1 MSMVRDSLLEPG
13 LDSDGAG
20 GASIGPNDDEA
31 DEVLWTADG
40 SVNVNIDEEDVLPGL
55 PSDGSDQGGPH
66 VYSLLGTGASVG
78 GGGGGNGGVEGSAS
92 VSAGGGGG
100 GGGAGAGWS
109 IPGSAVVAKRG
120 SGLNVPQAQ
129 SSGGGDGG
137 SGGVRPFSVFRTE
150 ENLPAANKTDERVI
164 TLKQPEAK
172 ASYGFTLKTAR
183 IPKLD
188 ATTRQETGEFVE
200 PTYVETVN
208 PAGSGYAAGLRAG
221 DHILNI
227 DHYQVENAHHDHIVK
242 LLKESRERVEINRK
256 LLTCRSEIINQ
267 KAELEQIEQI
277 ETALEAA
284 KKAGTFE
291 VLASSLHKQALLQE
305 ARHAEESAAAKRH
318 QSLAI
323 ATARKVSPL
332 RGSTM
337 LPGPPPGAK
346 FEIRWGSAA
355 TSAKLPQPPPTGMIQ
370 VNKVNNNTRVVKC
383 ELVGPASPSAVAAP
397 SPSRTESPPKSKS
410 QLSSSS
416 SLGSAASS
424 PGRDG
429 GTAVAASASSA
440 NGSKRSSSSSSPALP
455 LEDLCTFNALDIY
468 PATEW
473 DTQLPLLV
481 LAMQDQWK
489 AERVKWRK
497 READLEAIS
506 EQCRKE
512 LDTLK
517 AIVKAK
523 AVSPTYVS
531 PVERTSMVSWSGIGV
546 LPEGAAVTATAAAA
560 TLGADSPS
568 GDGLP
573 PMPGSTPPDRP
584 RKYTAT
590 EWV

>member
-1 MSMVRDSLLEPG
+1 MQ
-13 LDSDGAG
+13 
-20 GASIGPNDDEA
+20 GPNDDEA

-120 SGLNVPQAQ
+120 NGLNVPQAQ

-242 LLKESRERVEINRK
+242 LLKESRERSVYSTTQKNQQQKISPIPPALNHLVVASRRRISTSHSTVHPMYADARSSNDVITFLRPELRLVVKYTSDFRRVEINRK

-267 KAELEQIEQI
+267 KAELEQIE
-277 ETALEAA
+277 
-284 KKAGTFE
+284 
-291 VLASSLHKQALLQE
+291 
-305 ARHAEESAAAKRH
+305 
-318 QSLAI
+318 
-323 ATARKVSPL
+323 
-332 RGSTM
+332 
-337 LPGPPPGAK
+337 
-346 FEIRWGSAA
+346 
-355 TSAKLPQPPPTGMIQ
+355 
-370 VNKVNNNTRVVKC
+370 
-383 ELVGPASPSAVAAP
+383 
-397 SPSRTESPPKSKS
+397 
-410 QLSSSS
+410 
-416 SLGSAASS
+416 
-424 PGRDG
+424 
-429 GTAVAASASSA
+429 
-440 NGSKRSSSSSSPALP
+440 
-455 LEDLCTFNALDIY
+455 
-468 PATEW
+468 
-473 DTQLPLLV
+473 
-481 LAMQDQWK
+481 
-489 AERVKWRK
+489 
-497 READLEAIS
+497 
-506 EQCRKE
+506 
-512 LDTLK
+512 
-517 AIVKAK
+517 
-523 AVSPTYVS
+523 
-531 PVERTSMVSWSGIGV
+531 
-546 LPEGAAVTATAAAA
+546 
-560 TLGADSPS
+560 
-568 GDGLP
+568 
-573 PMPGSTPPDRP
+573 
-584 RKYTAT
+584 
-590 EWV
+590 